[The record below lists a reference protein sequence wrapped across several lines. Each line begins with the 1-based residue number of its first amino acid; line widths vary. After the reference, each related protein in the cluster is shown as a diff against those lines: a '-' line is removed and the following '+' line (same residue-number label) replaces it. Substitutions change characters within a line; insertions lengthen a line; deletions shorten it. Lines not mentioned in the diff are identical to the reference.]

1 MRISSP
7 PYRWPCFYG
16 MDTGTRAE
24 LIAANLTTEE
34 IRDYLGLDSIAYLEL
49 DRLIGATG
57 APRAGFCTACLDGN
71 YPVEI
76 PRDIREGK
84 SDKNSSELE
93 QISISFPQL
102 NRES

>member
-1 MRISSP
+1 
-7 PYRWPCFYG
+7 

-24 LIAANLTTEE
+24 LIASNLTTEE

-57 APRAGFCTACLDGN
+57 ASGAGFCTACLDGN

-76 PRDIREGK
+76 PSAIREVK
-84 SDKNSSELE
+84 IDKNSSELE
-93 QISISFPQL
+93 PISISFPQL